1 MSVPFEEN
9 KDIETV
15 ACEVAEEDESF
26 EGSTVF
32 SAPEEKRDKI
42 KKPGLWK
49 KALLGFAVLLIL
61 VGAIFGIVTLI
72 DIINE
77 EEETVTV
84 EEFFLLPRFQI
95 DKTTTTYEGEVQTT
109 KAIDYELVSKVQV
122 KTEKLTL
129 NMFSEKA
136 EEATTSTWYEDSM
149 PKEYTSTA
157 SVGMVAKSAVDMK
170 YTRVISEEIK
180 EDVDYGFDKPTYL
193 VTVTPKEGEAFVIT
207 VGKQSADKSGYYVT
221 VSDDKKVYFVVNKYV
236 TKLEVS
242 NIMELSKAMRVPAF
256 SSAEG
261 SAEYFFQGT
270 LSKFD
275 YMYFKNNN
283 IDKTFRFETASGEA
297 GYEYNTY
304 KIVEPVK
311 RLANDTGIV
320 PIIELFSNGI
330 DTQGLYSFT
339 KTDEDLKKFGL
350 DNPELYV
357 ELKAGKQ
364 ERSIK
369 AKLQDDGN
377 YALIVSDMDVI
388 LNVRASSLSV
398 ADLKQKNLY
407 SVFFFIENLR
417 TVDCFIIESGAVKH
431 TFGIVTKPSE
441 DDESQLDIAGV
452 KINGAAETSP
462 EEFQSYYQYV
472 LGITAVSYAESDLSG
487 KSPAATITIKKTSDQ
502 PDVVIQY
509 YEVENGRYQVVV
521 DGSQQGLIGSSSF
534 KNIVKYANNVAAG
547 NAYNS

>member
-1 MSVPFEEN
+1 MSTPFEEN
-9 KDIETV
+9 KDIELV
-15 ACEVAEEDESF
+15 EDEENF

-32 SAPEEKRDKI
+32 SAPEEKHDKI
-42 KKPGLWK
+42 RKPGLWK
-49 KALLGFAVLLIL
+49 KVLLGFGIL
-61 VGAIFGIVTLI
+61 VILAGAIFGIITLI
-72 DIINE
+72 DIMNE
-77 EEETVTV
+77 EETAPTV
-84 EEFFLLPRFQI
+84 EEIFLLPRFQI
-95 DKTTTTYEGEVQTT
+95 EKTTTTYEGQEQITQV
-109 KAIDYELVSKVQV
+109 IDYERVSKVQI

-129 NMFSEKA
+129 NMTSEKGD
-136 EEATTSTWYEDSM
+136 EATVSTWYEDSM

-157 SVGMVAKSAVDMK
+157 SVGMVAKSALDMK
-170 YTRVISEEIK
+170 YTRIIAEEIK
-180 EDVDYGFDKPTYL
+180 EGVDYGFKKPTYS

-207 VGKQSADKSGYYVT
+207 VGKQSADQSGYYVT
-221 VSDDKKVYFVVNKYV
+221 VSDDKKVYFVTNKYV
-236 TKLEVS
+236 SRLEVS
-242 NIMELSKAMRVPAF
+242 DIMELSKAMRVPAF
-256 SSAEG
+256 SSTEG
-261 SAEYFFQGT
+261 SAEYYFQGT

-275 YMYFKNNN
+275 YLYFKNNN
-283 IDKTFRFETASGEA
+283 IDKTFKFETTSGEA

-320 PIIELFSNGI
+320 PIVELFSSGI
-330 DTQGLYSFT
+330 DAQGLYSFT
-339 KTDEDLKKFGL
+339 KSEEDLKKFGL
-350 DNPELYV
+350 DNPDLYA

-364 ERSIK
+364 ERTVI
-369 AKLQDDGN
+369 AKLQDDGS
-377 YALIVSDMDVI
+377 YALVTSDMDVI
-388 LNVRASSLSV
+388 LNVRASSLSPV
-398 ADLKQKNLY
+398 NLKQKNLY

-417 TVDCFIIESGAVKH
+417 TVEEFVIESGVTKH

-441 DDESQLDIAGV
+441 ENPDQPDIAGI
-452 KINGAAETSP
+452 KINGAAATAP

-487 KSPAATITIKKTSDQ
+487 KSPAATITLKKTGDAK
-502 PDVVIQY
+502 DVVIEY